1 MEGVRN
7 PVLIKVLFVHCCGDV
22 IEVFLAKIRR
32 KLHDR
37 VVYNFHVSSP
47 KIFSRYSNVWP

>member
-1 MEGVRN
+1 VEGVRN